1 MRGSQS
7 SKEVGR
13 RPWCDGMATVLPT
26 STPSMDRRWVSATGS
41 NDVWLTSCRSCD
53 YVMFQGDLR
62 HYDGISWSSE
72 PQSDDMGRAPRG
84 YWGSGA
90 PAFSSPAI
98 PGRST
103 NPAEPP
109 RVTSR
114 NFRYGKT
121 RPTRLSPA
129 KAKQRNTRIFS
140 RFSPRLARLHHVN
153 GI

>member
-1 MRGSQS
+1 MRGSRS

-72 PQSDDMGRAPRG
+72 LQSDDMGRAVATEFRPI
-84 YWGSGA
+84 
-90 PAFSSPAI
+90 SPSEA
-98 PGRST
+98 R
-103 NPAEPP
+103 AEP
-109 RVTSR
+109 
-114 NFRYGKT
+114 
-121 RPTRLSPA
+121 L
-129 KAKQRNTRIFS
+129 QRISDKSGSLFLR
-140 RFSPRLARLHHVN
+140 R
-153 GI
+153 